1 VSRRLGTLAVG
12 AVLLIALAAGGS
24 LLPVPYVAL
33 GPGPTYNTLGSIDGR
48 EIITVTG
55 REPKESTGNL
65 SLTTVAV
72 SDGLAL
78 LRAIEGWVDSE
89 ESVVPREEVYPPDQ
103 TDEEIDQANR
113 QDFLNSQNSAEAAA
127 LGELG
132 YPLKVV
138 VVEIPDGSPST
149 DVLRPGDAIEAVN
162 GTAIADPDTLIG
174 ILEELEPGAD
184 VTVEFTRG
192 VSNRTAMVTTT
203 TAQDR
208 DGAAL
213 GVSISY
219 ERKAPFDV
227 EISVA
232 NVGGPSAGLMLTL
245 GILDLVGDTDLV
257 EGLFVAGTG
266 TITAEGDVGP
276 IGGVRLKTIAADDM
290 GADAFFVPQA
300 NCAEALE
307 NAPEGLPL
315 VSVSTLDDALDALE
329 DLREGRTPPTCRRTS

>member
-1 VSRRLGTLAVG
+1 MSRRLGTLAVG
-12 AVLLIALAAGGS
+12 AILLIALAAGGS
-24 LLPVPYVAL
+24 MLPVPYVAL

-48 EIITVTG
+48 QIITVTG
-55 REPKESTGNL
+55 RAPNPSTGNL

-72 SDGLAL
+72 SDRLEL
-78 LRAIEGWVDSE
+78 LRALEGWVDSE

-103 TDEEIDQANR
+103 TDEEIDEANR
-113 QDFLNSQNSAEAAA
+113 EDFLVSQNSAEAAA

-138 VVEIPDGSPST
+138 VVEVPDGSPSQ
-149 DVLRPGDAIEAVN
+149 DVLRPLDAIEAVN
-162 GTAIADPDTLIG
+162 GTTIDDPDTLLA
-174 ILEELEPGAD
+174 ILEGLDPGAD
-184 VTVEFTRG
+184 VTVEYSRG
-192 VSNRTAMVTTT
+192 EDSRTGTVTTT
-203 TAQDR
+203 QAEDR

-213 GVSISY
+213 GVAISY

-266 TITAEGDVGP
+266 TITADGDVGP
-276 IGGVRLKTIAADDM
+276 IGGVRLKTIAASDL
-290 GADAFFVPQA
+290 GADAFLVPEQ

-315 VSVSTLDDALDALE
+315 VTVSTLDDALDALE
-329 DLREGRTPPTCRRTS
+329 DLREGSTPALC